1 VLALTNV
8 RLIDGTGRDP
18 IENTAI
24 IIDGNR
30 IKNIGPATGCL
41 DNVNVVDLRGLTVM
55 PGLIDCH
62 LHLGGLTVDEPGKA
76 IGRLSLRD
84 MASFFWD
91 YFRNYANRRRLAIEN
106 GLTTI
111 RSAGDHYPHIIR
123 LRDKIASGKL
133 SGPRIFAPG
142 PITTAPGGHPA
153 GTIYRG
159 NRYIVEHAVRQ
170 IADVNTAREEV
181 RKLVRGGVDCIKAIY
196 SDINPIDTAR
206 KVPRLSLDVLEA
218 LADETHRHN
227 LRLMVHTGT
236 PQETMDAVKAGAD
249 SIEHGLLPGA
259 NSFDF
264 NDDLIQIMLHQ
275 GTYFVPTL
283 AIAWAYKDAY
293 PDVFAGL
300 KSVVRRLHG
309 AGANIA
315 AGTDSGTPGVVIGK
329 GLHKELE
336 LMVEAGIS
344 PMEAII
350 AGTRN
355 AADNVASA
363 SQLGTVESGKL
374 ADVIAISGDPL
385 KDIRN
390 TRGIKLVIKNG
401 EILIKRIVARN
412 PKPEEPPQGE

>member
-1 VLALTNV
+1 MLALKNL
-8 RLIDGTGRDP
+8 RLIDGTGHSPSDNR
-18 IENTAI
+18 TI

-30 IKNIGPATGCL
+30 IKGVGPINIYPENTHA
-41 DNVNVVDLRGLTVM
+41 VDLRGLTVL

-62 LHLGGLTVDEPGKA
+62 LHLGGLTVDQPGKA
-76 IGRLSLRD
+76 IGKVSLKD
-84 MASFFWD
+84 MGSFFFD
-91 YFRNYANRRRLAIEN
+91 YLRNYAYRRRLAIES
-106 GLTTI
+106 GVTTI

-123 LRDKIASGKL
+123 LRDKIAAGKL

-142 PITTAPGGHPA
+142 PIITAPGGHPA
-153 GTIYRG
+153 GTIYKG
-159 NRYIVEHAVRQ
+159 NRYIVQNAVRQ
-170 IADVNTAREEV
+170 IADVNAAREEV
-181 RKLVRGGVDCIKAIY
+181 RKLVEGGVDCIKAIY
-196 SDINPIDTAR
+196 SDINPMDTAR
-206 KVPRLSLDVLEA
+206 KVPKLSLDVLEA

-236 PQETMDAVKAGAD
+236 PGETLDAVKAGVD

-264 NDDLIQIMLHQ
+264 NDDLIKMMLDK

-283 AIAWAYKDAY
+283 AIAWANKDAY
-293 PDVFAGL
+293 PEVFTGI
-300 KSVVRRLHG
+300 KRTFKRLHG
-309 AGANIA
+309 AGVKIA

-350 AGTRN
+350 AATRN
-355 AADNVASA
+355 AADNLAKASE
-363 SQLGTVESGKL
+363 LGTIEPGKL
-374 ADVIAISGDPL
+374 ADVIAVSGDPL

-390 TRGIKLVIKNG
+390 TREIRMVIKDG
-401 EILIKRIVARN
+401 EILVNKLN
-412 PKPEEPPQGE
+412 T